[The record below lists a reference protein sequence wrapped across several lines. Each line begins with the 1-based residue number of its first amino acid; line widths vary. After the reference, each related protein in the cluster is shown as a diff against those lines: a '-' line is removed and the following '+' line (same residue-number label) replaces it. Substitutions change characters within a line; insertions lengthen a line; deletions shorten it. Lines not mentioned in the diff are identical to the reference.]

1 MNQYAILARNH
12 WRTHLGARYRAL
24 SDPDAFFTQLGQEAM
39 EEVDNLASA
48 LEGPDQTGET
58 FLAKAQR
65 LHAAR
70 AEAESIVLRELI
82 LLPDQPET
90 PTADSEP
97 ETPPL
102 G

>member
-1 MNQYAILARNH
+1 MNQYAIVASNH
-12 WRTHLGARYRAL
+12 WRTQLPARCAAL
-24 SDPDAFFTQLGQEAM
+24 TDPEAFFRQLGEQVM
-39 EEVDNLASA
+39 EEIDSLAAA
-48 LEGPDQTGET
+48 LEGPDRVGET

-82 LLPDQPET
+82 LLPDPVPAPDGT
-90 PTADSEP
+90 W
-97 ETPPL
+97 TPPL

>member
-1 MNQYAILARNH
+1 MEEIDILA
-12 WRTHLGARYRAL
+12 A
-24 SDPDAFFTQLGQEAM
+24 
-39 EEVDNLASA
+39 A

-65 LHAAR
+65 LGAAR

-82 LLPDQPET
+82 LLPDQPDTSTVDNET
-90 PTADSEP
+90 Q
-97 ETPPL
+97 TPPL

>member
-12 WRTHLGARYRAL
+12 WRTQLPTRYAAL
-24 SDPDAFFTQLGQEAM
+24 TDPQAFFRRLGEQAM
-39 EEVDNLASA
+39 EEIDTLASA
-48 LEGPDQTGET
+48 LGRPDRAGET

-65 LHAAR
+65 LHGAR

-82 LLPDQPET
+82 LLPDQSPT
-90 PTADSEP
+90 PADDE
-97 ETPPL
+97 EMQTRPL

>member
-1 MNQYAILARNH
+1 VNQYAILARNH
-12 WRTHLGARYRAL
+12 WRTHLSARYRAL
-24 SDPDAFFTQLGQEAM
+24 SNPDAFFTQLGLQAL
-39 EEVDNLASA
+39 EEIDNLASA
-48 LEGPDQTGET
+48 WEGPDRAGET

-82 LLPDQPET
+82 LLPNQSQPRE
-90 PTADSEP
+90 DSEL
-97 ETPPL
+97 ETQPL